1 MNRAVRTVLMA
12 ATLLLPLG
20 GCGSMPDAPDFD
32 PTDWLAGDWFGTKK
46 PLPGQRKELF
56 PGGVPGVSRG
66 VPPDLV
72 KGNQPPPGA
81 EDAAADTAL
90 VVEEPKPKPKPK
102 AKPRPKVAA
111 KPAPVAPA
119 STPTSVTVRRADQ
132 PPPQQQQQQPQSS
145 GVQWPDPP
153 PPVQQRQGAGAV
165 QWPDPPPP
173 R

>member
-1 MNRAVRTVLMA
+1 MNRAVCTLLMA
-12 ATLLLPLG
+12 ATLVLPLG

-32 PTDWLAGDWFGTKK
+32 PTDWFAGDWFGTKK
-46 PLPGQRKELF
+46 PLPGERKELF

-72 KGNQPPPGA
+72 KGNQAPPGA
-81 EDAAADTAL
+81 EDTAL
-90 VVEEPKPKPKPK
+90 VVEEPKSKPKPK

-132 PPPQQQQQQPQSS
+132 APPQQQQQQSS
-145 GVQWPDPP
+145 GVQWPEPP
-153 PPVQQRQGAGAV
+153 PPVQQRQGPAAV

-173 R
+173 PR